1 MTNDTSINRS
11 SPSDSVVASPRKKQ
25 NTQGLDLS
33 QQSFFEELLT
43 IGQFESTIPQA
54 TDLPTPKSSAN
65 DPKKSDSDNEVTRD
79 SDKEPTQPDEASNA
93 SEAQAVL
100 AAQAVAAQAVAPQIQ
115 SATSQTHKERSAE
128 DQGER
133 PLLKAVNKKNGDE
146 QADGKQAAPS
156 VSAADAKSNLADA
169 SNQNPVSPV
178 IAENATANN
187 ADGKSDELATL
198 LSDTSANATDDQTS
212 LSQTV
217 QKSQGAADS
226 SEQTGDQSKKE
237 SDNPQQASGQ
247 TESNPRPGIALKEF
261 DADNQ
266 TSQDSVKVNA
276 SEGSAD
282 QPRNKRSERLAQRA
296 FDGGSTTNDREPT
309 VDPTL
314 ELRASQAVTPI
325 ETELTTS
332 RTLDSSLPASLG
344 VSASTP
350 TVIVQPVV
358 TSVAGTTTVS
368 SSKSNVDNISSVT
381 SSRVGNVTQTGVS
394 NTTISGN
401 VTSPGRAEQAR
412 GEVARSNSGTQI
424 SAYQEGKLVQRV
436 MRGIEQL
443 ANGGGQ
449 VRLRLHPPELGALQM
464 SLRMEGGQVFAK
476 LEVENTT
483 ARDALL
489 NNVQTLK
496 DRMADQGMKVASFEV
511 SVSTDSAGSGMGSSS
526 SQADGGSGNQSRWEN
541 SSSRFAQQN
550 SNRLPTEPQQ
560 VERKPNASWTRTN
573 GSLDLTV

>member
-11 SPSDSVVASPRKKQ
+11 SPSDSVVTTQRKKQ
-25 NTQGLDLS
+25 NSQGIDLS

-43 IGQFESTIPQA
+43 IGQFESTLPQT
-54 TDLPTPKSSAN
+54 TDLPAPKPSAN
-65 DPKKSDSDNEVTRD
+65 DSKKSDADKEVTRE

-93 SEAQAVL
+93 SDVQAVL
-100 AAQAVAAQAVAPQIQ
+100 AAQAVAPQIQ
-115 SATSQTHKERSAE
+115 PTTSQTHKEGSAE
-128 DQGER
+128 DKGER
-133 PLLKAVNKKNGDE
+133 PLHKAINKKQGDE
-146 QADGKQAAPS
+146 QADGKQAAPA
-156 VSAADAKSNLADA
+156 VSAADAKSNLAD
-169 SNQNPVSPV
+169 SSDQNSVSPV
-178 IAENATANN
+178 NVENATANN
-187 ADGKSDELATL
+187 ADGKSDESATL
-198 LSDTSANATDDQTS
+198 LSDTGANATDDQKS
-212 LSQTV
+212 LSQTI
-217 QKSQGAADS
+217 QKSRGAANS
-226 SEQTGDQSKKE
+226 SEQNGDQSNKE
-237 SDNPQQASGQ
+237 SDNPQLASSQ

-276 SEGSAD
+276 SEGLAD
-282 QPRNKRSERLAQRA
+282 QPRNRRSERLAQRA
-296 FDGGSTTNDREPT
+296 SDGGSNTDDREPT

-314 ELRASQAVTPI
+314 ELQATQAVTPI
-325 ETELTTS
+325 ETELATS
-332 RTLDSSLPASLG
+332 TTLDSSLPSSLG
-344 VSASTP
+344 VSATTP

-358 TSVAGTTTVS
+358 TSGAGTTTVS
-368 SSKSNVDNISSVT
+368 SSKSSVESISSVT
-381 SSRVGNVTQTGVS
+381 SSRAGNVTQTGIS

-401 VTSPGRAEQAR
+401 VASPGRTEQAR

-436 MRGIEQL
+436 LRGIEQL

-511 SVSTDSAGSGMGSSS
+511 SVSTDSAGSGMGSSG

-541 SSSRFAQQN
+541 SASRFAQQN
-550 SNRLPTEPQQ
+550 SNRLPTEPTQA
-560 VERKPNASWTRTN
+560 ERKPNASWTRTN